1 MNFVRRTHDT
11 PRIHIYIFFIYA
23 NLILRSYT
31 STIAAAAAS
40 ARLIRFF
47 FLPYFSSFASVQEL
61 NYQLFTFEASRMRQ
75 DSALRWCQFLWTQ
88 SLSLSFKRERERK
101 RAPARINLWLFS
113 GSLSVCFSLTS
124 FVWLD
129 LFAVFIHVFFF
140 GGEHDSSL

>member
-88 SLSLSFKRERERK
+88 SLSLSFKREREK
-101 RAPARINLWLFS
+101 ESSGTNKFVTLLWVSFCVFFVDFFCLAR
-113 GSLSVCFSLTS
+113 SVRCIYSC
-124 FVWLD
+124 
-129 LFAVFIHVFFF
+129 IFF
-140 GGEHDSSL
+140 GGEHGSSL